1 MWKNLRKKI
10 SEIHVQPRVNT
21 PFIQPVES
29 ILCDCTD
36 CKVENSMLF
45 ETLPFEDG
53 HWTSCTVHRCKD
65 CGRMGGFPIENL
77 ISAIEYGTPETRQI
91 LRDVGIP
98 VDEVIA
104 SLGKK
109 ERTDMQLNPS
119 RRDDE

>member
-10 SEIHVQPRVNT
+10 LEIHVQPQVST
-21 PFIQPVES
+21 PFIQPVKS
-29 ILCDCTD
+29 ILCDCIS

-65 CGRMGGFPIENL
+65 CGRMGGFPRENL
-77 ISAIEYGTPETRQI
+77 INAIEYGTPETKQA

-104 SLGKK
+104 SLSKK